1 MGLTKNMTN
10 NQQRKNRLL
19 VLLIF
24 GMTIIPFTI
33 AWVMGGK
40 VPFIEGMTNKGQL
53 IVPVV
58 TTERTDLTG
67 LDSFSADNIAELK
80 GHWLLLNVVPYD
92 NCNNNCLD
100 AIHKTKQL
108 RLMMNKDLTRTRRA
122 VIFLKDVK
130 PEIANQWLQDDKVLL
145 KVKPSVVL
153 TKKIAEIRNGAIPDG
168 MLLLMDPL
176 GNLMMQY
183 EPGFDPYKVKS
194 DLMHLLRI
202 SQIG

>member
-1 MGLTKNMTN
+1 MTKH
-10 NQQRKNRLL
+10 QQRKNRLL
-19 VLLIF
+19 IVLIF
-24 GMTIIPFTI
+24 GMAIIPFLL
-33 AWVMGGK
+33 AWIMGGK
-40 VPFIEGMTNKGQL
+40 APFIAGKTNKGQL
-53 IVPVV
+53 ISPVV
-58 TTERTDLTG
+58 PTDRSDLTG

-80 GHWLLLNVVPYD
+80 GHWVMLNAIPQAE
-92 NCNNNCLD
+92 CNKICLE

-108 RLMMNKDLTRTRRA
+108 RLMLNKDLTRTRRA
-122 VIFLKDVK
+122 VIFIADVK
-130 PEIANQWLQDDKVLL
+130 PELANQWLADDKVLL
-145 KVKPSVVL
+145 KVKPSAAL
-153 TKKIAEIRNGAIPDG
+153 ASKIGVIGKGTIPEG